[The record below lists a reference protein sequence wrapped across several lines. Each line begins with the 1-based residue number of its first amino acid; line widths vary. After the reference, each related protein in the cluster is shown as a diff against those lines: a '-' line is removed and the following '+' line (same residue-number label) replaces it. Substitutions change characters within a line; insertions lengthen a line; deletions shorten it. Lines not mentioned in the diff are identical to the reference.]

1 MTEANYQ
8 RSLTAVLKHE
18 GGYSNH
24 PADPGG
30 ATMKGVTQRV
40 YDAERKRRGQTT
52 RSVRNITDAELQS
65 IYRQQYWDKIKGD
78 DLPPGVDYV
87 VFDGAVN
94 SGVAQSAKW
103 LQRAVGVRVDG
114 IIGNATLAAVW
125 AVQDHDK
132 LITNICAQRMVFLS
146 ALKTWLTF
154 GKGWTNRVTGVMK
167 TGQAWAR
174 GSVGPNITID
184 PNGAAKAN
192 VEDAK
197 ALPTSGAADA
207 AIGGGSVIGT
217 VGVALESARASLVP
231 LAGNSQW
238 ISGIVAALVVAGAAV
253 AIGGVIWRTLRKRR
267 AAEAAQALGLPAA
280 A

>member
-1 MTEANYQ
+1 MTATNYP
-8 RSLTAVLKHE
+8 RSLTEVLRHE

-24 PADPGG
+24 LADPGG

-40 YDAERKRRGQTT
+40 YDAERKRKGQSP
-52 RSVRNITDAELQS
+52 RSVRYITDDELQS

-125 AVQDHDK
+125 AVQDHDR
-132 LITNICAQRMVFLS
+132 LIASICDQRMSFLK
-146 ALKTWLTF
+146 ALKTWGTF
-154 GKGWTNRVTGVMK
+154 GNGWTTRVNGVRK

-174 GSVGPNITID
+174 GSVGPAVVID
-184 PNGAAKAN
+184 PAGAAKAN
-192 VEDAK
+192 IEDAK
-197 ALPTSGAADA
+197 ALPSSGAADA
-207 AIGGGSVIGT
+207 AIGGGSAIGT
-217 VGVALESARASLVP
+217 VGVALESARASLAP

-238 ISGIVAALVVAGAAV
+238 ISGIVAALVVAGATI
-253 AIGGVIWRTLRKRR
+253 AIGGIIWRARQRRK
-267 AAEAAQALGLPAA
+267 ATEAAQALGLPAVA
-280 A
+280 